1 VDSSDVGWDPEAGCY
16 VHCSEPSGIIK
27 GRAFLQQLVASQERL
42 VSLYLCIRER
52 SYLAPDLSGHELLL
66 FVIPVCHRLRVSLQ
80 HYVYRGRAYPFV
92 MMNRFFFLECSGQTY
107 SRKREFLF
115 RWIGHNLFT
124 VGSGSLSSVNSACR
138 PSGTFVTNG
147 APFQE
152 TAIYTGSSS
161 ESWSWRQ

>member
-1 VDSSDVGWDPEAGCY
+1 MGWDPEAGCY

-92 MMNRFFFLECSGQTY
+92 MMNRFFFWNVQD
-107 SRKREFLF
+107 KRTAGNENFF
-115 RWIGHNLFT
+115 FD
-124 VGSGSLSSVNSACR
+124 GSAIIYLRSAVVR
-138 PSGTFVTNG
+138 
-147 APFQE
+147 
-152 TAIYTGSSS
+152 
-161 ESWSWRQ
+161 